1 MAPDVGTSGR
11 GRLSRRSAGRA
22 SAQTGW
28 RDQKKVI
35 TWLGTACQRLTEVLA
50 RLQTETGVC
59 ISRDTLQRT
68 ARALGYS
75 WKRMR
80 RSLRSQRDQTLFAF
94 FEQELAL
101 LHQAETRGE
110 VAIYYAD
117 ECRFSRLAPVP
128 YAWQLRGQPPVE
140 LPAERGKG
148 GYSVLGF
155 WNAKGEGQPLT
166 SWILPGA
173 LTGELF
179 VAAVNDWYP
188 TLTKPTILVLDNAS
202 IHHAA
207 LVRHY
212 LPIWR
217 AAGLQLQFIPA
228 YSPELNLIEI
238 LWRNCKHAWITPPD
252 YFSDETLYERVC
264 YVLNR
269 IGKEY
274 TVTFA

>member
-1 MAPDVGTSGR
+1 M
-11 GRLSRRSAGRA
+11 
-22 SAQTGW
+22 
-28 RDQKKVI
+28 
-35 TWLGTACQRLTEVLA
+35 GTACQRLGEVRA
-50 RLQTETGVC
+50 RLHTEAGVVV
-59 ISRDTLQRT
+59 SHHTLRRT
-68 ARALGYS
+68 VRALGYS

-80 RSLRSQRDQTLFAF
+80 RSLRTRRDQVLFAF
-94 FEQELAL
+94 FAEELAL

-110 VAIYYAD
+110 LAVYYAD

-128 YAWQLRGQPPVE
+128 YAWQRRGQPPVE

-155 WNAKGEGQPLT
+155 WQAKGEGQPLA

-179 VAAVNDWYP
+179 VAAVNAWYP
-188 TLTKPTILVLDNAS
+188 TLTQPTVLVLDNAS

-212 LPIWR
+212 QPIWR
-217 AAGLQLQFIPA
+217 AAGLHLQFLPA

-238 LWRNCKHAWITPPD
+238 LWRRCKHAWITPAD
-252 YFSDETLYERVC
+252 YASDQALYERVC
-264 YVLNR
+264 YVLQR
-269 IGKEY
+269 VGSEY
-274 TVTFA
+274 AVTFA

>member
-1 MAPDVGTSGR
+1 MLV
-11 GRLSRRSAGRA
+11 
-22 SAQTGW
+22 
-28 RDQKKVI
+28 
-35 TWLGTACQRLTEVLA
+35 
-50 RLQTETGVC
+50 
-59 ISRDTLQRT
+59 SRDTLHRT
-68 ARALGYS
+68 VRALGYS

-80 RSLRSQRDQTLFAF
+80 RSLRSRRDQTLFAF
-94 FEQELAL
+94 FKEELAL

-179 VAAVNDWYP
+179 VAAVNAWLP
-188 TLTKPTILVLDNAS
+188 TLTTPTSLVLDNAS

-207 LVRHY
+207 LVHHY
-212 LPIWR
+212 LPSWR
-217 AAGLQLQFIPA
+217 AAGLQVQVLPA
-228 YSPELNLIEI
+228 YSPERNLIEI
-238 LWRNCKHAWITPPD
+238 LWRRCKHAWITPAD
-252 YFSDETLYERVC
+252 YASEETLYERVC
-264 YVLNR
+264 YVLQR
-269 IGKEY
+269 IGSEY
-274 TVTFA
+274 TGTFA